1 MKTFKTHL
9 KLATKIILAVTLI
22 TGFGSCSPEDGEIG
36 PQGPQGEQ
44 GSAGPAGP
52 QGPQGPAGQDGADGQ
67 DGEDG
72 NAEVYY
78 SDWIPANF
86 TGSSTT
92 SKFMTIDF
100 PASVPSASSVSN
112 THIILIYF
120 TGYGDGNVYLLPVLN
135 FRGAPFTAGF
145 GSGSAAS
152 GDINITAR
160 STSSSALS
168 EFAISPDRGNRFRY
182 VIIPPT
188 VNVKSKEGKNKLDYS
203 DYEAVKRYFDIT
215 D

>member
-1 MKTFKTHL
+1 MKTSNTHM
-9 KLATKIILAVTLI
+9 KLATKLMLALVLTIGLH
-22 TGFGSCSPEDGEIG
+22 SCSPEDGEIG

-44 GSAGPAGP
+44 GPAGPGGP

-78 SDWIPANF
+78 SDWIPAAF
-86 TGSSTT
+86 TGSSATV
-92 SKFMTIDF
+92 KFMGIDF
-100 PASVPSASSVSN
+100 PTSLPSATSIKN
-112 THIILIYF
+112 THVVLVYF
-120 TGYGDGNVYLLPVLN
+120 TGYGDGNVYLLPVIN
-135 FRGAPFTAGF
+135 FRGAQFTAGF
-145 GSGSAAS
+145 GSGSGAS
-152 GDINITAR
+152 ADINITAR
-160 STSSSALS
+160 STSSSPLS
-168 EFAISPDRGNRFRY
+168 EFAISPDRGNSFRY

-188 VNVKSKEGKNKLDYS
+188 VNVKSKEGKNKIDYS